1 MTRWLVLLAV
11 LAVLGFVALIIWP
24 RDSNETVTAGTNPP
38 PAAEGEPA
46 SFTVLVSGEEVRPP
60 APGQQLRMADTP
72 ISQVSPSM
80 VSQVRSIGNT
90 RILVFADGSEL
101 IVDRFIL
108 EQLPPEIAYRAGYVR
123 GE

>member
-24 RDSNETVTAGTNPP
+24 RDGETVTAGVNPE
-38 PAAEGEPA
+38 PAAVNEPA
-46 SFTVLVSGEEVRPP
+46 SFTVLVSGEEVSPP
-60 APGQQLRMADTP
+60 ASSRELRMADIP
-72 ISQVSPSM
+72 ISQLSPSL